1 MMMANLETFV
11 MSPNR
16 PTPVVTQ
23 TADELVK
30 NYVSKLPEM
39 NVTFGSNTDD
49 GENGMTVNFSTSEN
63 AKLDQHGALVSYYT
77 NEFAGLVRRLTEV
90 LAANGHAGVKFEEL
104 AVDVTPGMYRSG
116 GSGQANRQAVFT
128 IMGTYKMYKN

>member
-16 PTPVVTQ
+16 PAPVVTQ

-30 NYVSKLPEM
+30 NYVSRVPEM
-39 NVTFGSNTDD
+39 NVTFGCPTDD
-49 GENGMTVNFSTSEN
+49 GENGTTVNFSTSEN
-63 AKLDQHGALVSYYT
+63 AKLDQHGSLVSYYT
-77 NEFAGLVRRLTEV
+77 NEFAGLVRRLQEV
-90 LAANGHAGVKFEEL
+90 LSANGHTGVNFEEL
-104 AVDVTPGMYRSG
+104 NIDVTPGMYRSG

-128 IMGTYKMYKN
+128 IMGTYKMYDN